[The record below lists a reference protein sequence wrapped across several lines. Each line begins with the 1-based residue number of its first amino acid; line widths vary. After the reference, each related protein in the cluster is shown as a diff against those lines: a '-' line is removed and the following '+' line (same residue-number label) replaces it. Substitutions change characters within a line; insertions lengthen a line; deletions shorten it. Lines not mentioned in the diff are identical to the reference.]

1 MGRLEGQSRWSNDRL
16 ARVLGPLLS
25 GASASAVAAEA
36 VTADNKYGSY
46 DHHGRGN
53 KKCTRGCPS
62 AWLGDGT
69 CDARCD
75 VTECAFDAGDCR
87 SFAELPRV
95 QNGTVHIPLG
105 SPGAYALLT
114 EDFGA
119 NCTFLSGRLQQ
130 APDFVVEA
138 LVLEAPQVLLVL
150 VDADINATNA
160 TWSAVVEATCADE
173 HRNRTYAFRGVA
185 AAAAAPVKAVETA
198 ISCAATTYGA
208 PVRLVADH
216 IRAAVLPLNGTN
228 LVVEVAAS
236 VAGANGTVAATLT
249 VDLARLLHGEA
260 VALPLPGEALWGAL
274 SPDAAHAAVSRYL
287 DRRNGTLYVAAV
299 LRVRS
304 DTTEV
309 ACATYATRYT
319 EDAPT
324 AAPTAEREASA
335 VTAAPTKTHH
345 PRRRLLLDSYGESLV
360 RANRLYD
367 EAFGVKPRRVPA
379 HMPHLIDKRKMAALQ
394 KRFPEPWRETAKR
407 RFRSG
412 LDAQYAFSYMH
423 YVMET
428 HDAHDADV
436 GELWAD
442 LDSDNDGELSG
453 NEVISLAAGV
463 LGKEP
468 TDEEI
473 ERVYACAS
481 RRRAM
486 PRLVFARDERANRW
500 ERRFRIVTR
509 GSLATCDEAMVGL
522 RAQARVRFKR
532 RAAYAVEPTLD
543 EIAFEMLGDDY
554 EATKRQLDSIRARRT
569 KFVCV
574 NDNVRTMTPA
584 LADLFEA
591 FFLSFFPK
599 ASRFELP
606 PGQRNRHLRLDA
618 YRASKR
624 REQMA
629 AAAGL
634 CVLLGVLVCVVASRS
649 EGSRAKDE

>member
-1 MGRLEGQSRWSNDRL
+1 MSACAFDKGDC
-16 ARVLGPLLS
+16 A
-25 GASASAVAAEA
+25 GAVEA

-46 DHHGRGN
+46 DHNQRGR
-53 KKCTRGCPS
+53 KCTRGCPS

-75 VTECAFDAGDCR
+75 VAECAFDAGDCR

-95 QNGTVHIPLG
+95 QNGTVHIPQG

-114 EDFGA
+114 DDFGA
-119 NCTFLSGRLQQ
+119 NCTFLSGRLQH

-150 VDADINATNA
+150 VDADVNATNA

-173 HRNRTYAFRGVA
+173 LRNRTYAFRGVA
-185 AAAAAPVKAVETA
+185 AAAPVKAVETA
-198 ISCAATTYGA
+198 TSCAATTYGA

-216 IRAAVLPLNGTN
+216 VRAAVLPLNGTN
-228 LVVEVAAS
+228 LVAEVAAS
-236 VAGANGTVAATLT
+236 VAGWNGTVAATLT
-249 VDLARLLHGEA
+249 ADLSRLLHGEA

-274 SPDAAHAAVSRYL
+274 SPDAAHAAVARYL

-309 ACATYATRYT
+309 ACATYAARYT

-324 AAPTAEREASA
+324 AAPT
-335 VTAAPTKTHH
+335 KTHH
-345 PRRRLLLDSYGESLV
+345 QRRRLLLDSYGESLV

-367 EAFGVKPRRVPA
+367 EAFGAKPRRVPA

-468 TDEEI
+468 TDEDI

-481 RRRAM
+481 RRRAI
-486 PRLVFARDERANRW
+486 PRLVFSRNARAARW
-500 ERRFRIVTR
+500 DRRFRIVTR
-509 GSLATCDEAMVGL
+509 GSLATCDEAMDGL

-543 EIAFEMLGDDY
+543 EVAFEMLGDDY

-634 CVLLGVLVCVVASRS
+634 CVLLGVLVCVVATRS
-649 EGSRAKDE
+649 NGSRAKDE